1 MKTLVVA
8 AISLILA
15 TGKPND
21 YNLFFRQKHKNCKVV
36 SLEKQQHNNWAQNVM
51 GEKKMW
57 WVQYQESGPSSMR
70 QSLFGNISTTSF
82 RNPCYSLSL
91 KCATQA
97 PVFNTNP
104 DSNHWHTLPPWTKPL
119 HQAKPLN
126 GEWKETFPRLLLSKQ
141 HKVTN
146 ATSKV
151 SKTSPL
157 VCKGHLSTTSYKH
170 FKTSH

>member
-1 MKTLVVA
+1 MTFLLTEAQKLQSGFSEKA
-8 AISLILA
+8 A
-15 TGKPND
+15 T
-21 YNLFFRQKHKNCKVV
+21 
-36 SLEKQQHNNWAQNVM
+36 QQLSTEC
-51 GEKKMW
+51 GGRKKMW

-70 QSLFGNISTTSF
+70 QSLFGNISETSF

-97 PVFNTNP
+97 PIKPGFNTNP
-104 DSNHWHTLPPWTKPL
+104 GSNHWHTLPPWTKPL
-119 HQAKPLN
+119 HLSKPLN

-157 VCKGHLSTTSYKH
+157 VWKGHLSTI
-170 FKTSH
+170 